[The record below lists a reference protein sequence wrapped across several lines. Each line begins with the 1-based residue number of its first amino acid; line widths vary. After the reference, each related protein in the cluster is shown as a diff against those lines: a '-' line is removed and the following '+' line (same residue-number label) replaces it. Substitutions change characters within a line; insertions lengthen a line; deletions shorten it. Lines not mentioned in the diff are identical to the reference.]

1 MKKILLLILLLISG
15 LTYSQIQVIHF
26 NAGWNGGN
34 DVKWFENLTDAKLK
48 WIDIASNSQAGTDH
62 KITVVPTILVI
73 VDGEEEER
81 YEADISFSMQAT
93 KNEIQEVIDEIL
105 MDQF

>member
-15 LTYSQIQVIHF
+15 ITYSQIQVVHF
-26 NAGWNGGN
+26 NANWNGAN
-34 DVKWFENLTDAKLK
+34 DVKWVEDLTDAKLK
-48 WIDIASNSQAGTDH
+48 WIDIATDASSATEY
-62 KITVVPTILVI
+62 KITVVPTILVLI
-73 VDGEEEER
+73 DGEEEER

-93 KNEIQEVIDEIL
+93 RKEVQEVIDEIV